1 MHRSTERGNKTEQ
14 SVDLQV
20 CVVLFRESHFKGASV
35 GNQAIINL
43 NLKLEELEMIV
54 SHLRSLRWT
63 HSSERL
69 HPSPLFS
76 GVSCLVSSFQRRRFL
91 LEGNLFAV

>member
-14 SVDLQV
+14 SRLIYRF
-20 CVVLFRESHFKGASV
+20 VLFRESHFKGASV